1 MMMYLS
7 WDAASLTCCQN
18 HGGHTWSQHPSS
30 IFTGMNHTGKVRA
43 VWNRFQTQHAV
54 CVNGL
59 FATSPLCHD
68 PAAWALHYPSIW
80 KWLRA
85 GASST
90 NSPPPPKIN
99 SLLFSFHQLSPITL
113 LDIKN
118 FPSKKKK
125 PKPKPHQAKPC
136 QGNKENVW
144 IQPFSRC
151 QGSLP
156 GASKGCMYTVN
167 TLLDGLEL
175 KEWCGGWCSC
185 GSFFSQVRDRGPGT
199 EVRSP
204 VPRQGYNQGIHVG
217 TALDFSLCVASQQR
231 KFELLWSIL
240 GFGLSLK

>member
-1 MMMYLS
+1 MHCLEGWKQLILNIFLYNLPEKQEETEKLQNLPCIFTKHFNKKHRICVFTVPNLISWPTPMMMYLS

-118 FPSKKKK
+118 FPSKKKNQNQNPTRPSHAREIRK
-125 PKPKPHQAKPC
+125 MSGSSLSHAAKAPC
-136 QGNKENVW
+136 LEHPRDACTQW
-144 IQPFSRC
+144 
-151 QGSLP
+151 
-156 GASKGCMYTVN
+156 
-167 TLLDGLEL
+167 TLFWMD
-175 KEWCGGWCSC
+175 
-185 GSFFSQVRDRGPGT
+185 
-199 EVRSP
+199 
-204 VPRQGYNQGIHVG
+204 
-217 TALDFSLCVASQQR
+217 
-231 KFELLWSIL
+231 
-240 GFGLSLK
+240 